1 MKTVFDILDK
11 LYPIIN
17 VTAIKSTLD
26 GKVYRTSRPID
37 SVKRDI
43 TVATLHIAGGTE
55 IDLQGCPV
63 IINCYAPDIAP
74 GIPDDKNLDAMT
86 TAVLTV
92 IDAYSSTTTSYLHLE
107 PISQGIMEDI
117 DKSGISYSSI
127 RLHATIQFNT

>member
-11 LYPIIN
+11 IYPIVN
-17 VTAIKSTLD
+17 VAAVRATLD

-37 SVKRDI
+37 STKRDI
-43 TVATLHIAGGTE
+43 TVATLHIAGGTD

-63 IINCYAPDIAP
+63 IINCYAKDIAP
-74 GIPDDKNLDAMT
+74 GIPDDANLNAMT
-86 TAVLTV
+86 AAVLTV
-92 IDAYSSTTTSYLHLE
+92 IEAYNSGSSAYLHLE

-127 RLHATIQFNT
+127 RLQATIQFNT